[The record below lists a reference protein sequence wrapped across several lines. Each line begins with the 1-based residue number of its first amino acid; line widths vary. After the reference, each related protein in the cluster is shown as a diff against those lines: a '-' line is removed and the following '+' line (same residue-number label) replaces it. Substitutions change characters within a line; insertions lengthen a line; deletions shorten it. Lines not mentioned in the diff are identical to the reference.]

1 MKTDQVKMKH
11 FRKWAEGKNKF
22 LAGLALNIVGF
33 SKPCFK
39 LFESVRKVK
48 RIEGDIPLPRLKTWI
63 KMYHNPKRIGK
74 FMLNALGNLNDD
86 TGKQANFLNELN
98 EGAKQLKK
106 MTSEQFKIEWKKITP
121 HEWEK
126 IIKENHRKMK
136 DYLELAI
143 NDFVSEPTADD
154 DKEFKKKMTKPEFIF
169 FIRVL
174 APCFSLYGTYPLE
187 LLIKAQNGDNEAL
200 KKLIRLDKSIIFEP
214 KISEIIH
221 QAQAIKKQER
231 MSMIKMAF
239 TKTPKV
245 TMNMKTIKCHFGGLI
260 SYLSIAINQKITAG
274 EIRNLFDA
282 ISFDTN
288 DDIDHDLGDMVGE
301 PFEKAIQRS
310 RNFWH
315 IILPDKK

>member
-98 EGAKQLKK
+98 EGAKQLQK